1 MSKFMGGFASFWI
14 VFVGLALIF
23 SAGPVIGC
31 LTIVGIGG
39 PWAYITFSDRI
50 RDAHEATARLADALE
65 QIAEEGYGRPKEIAL
80 KALGLE
86 PPK

>member
-31 LTIVGIGG
+31 LTIAGLGI

-50 RDAHEATARLADALE
+50 RDAHEESARLRGVLE
-65 QIAEEGYGRPKEIAL
+65 LIAEEGYGASKELAR
-80 KALGLE
+80 KALGWDVAQ
-86 PPK
+86 